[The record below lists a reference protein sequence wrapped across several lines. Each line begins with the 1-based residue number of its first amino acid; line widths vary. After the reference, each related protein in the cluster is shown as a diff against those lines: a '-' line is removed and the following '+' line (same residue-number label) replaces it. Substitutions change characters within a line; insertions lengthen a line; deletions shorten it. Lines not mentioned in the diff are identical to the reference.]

1 MNRNIVWLVPVA
13 AIVVGLVKVV
23 ENEYVLFALLGL
35 ALAGFAIVQIVGYL
49 RLKAT
54 LPGESRIVDDETGG
68 HRLDETERRLTD
80 VQDVM
85 IALSEKVDSMESDR
99 DREKL
104 V

>member
-13 AIVVGLVKVV
+13 AMFVVMVKIV
-23 ENEYVLFALLGL
+23 ENEYVLFALHGL

-49 RLKAT
+49 RLKAK
-54 LPGESRIVDDETGG
+54 LPGESRIADDETG
-68 HRLDETERRLTD
+68 HRRDEIERRLTD

-85 IALSEKVDSMESDR
+85 IALSEKVDRMESDR
-99 DREKL
+99 DGEKL

>member
-1 MNRNIVWLVPVA
+1 MSRNIMWLVPVA
-13 AIVVGLVKVV
+13 AMSVGLVKVV

-54 LPGESRIVDDETGG
+54 LPGEGRIAEDETGN
-68 HRLDETERRLTD
+68 RLDEIERRLTD

-85 IALSEKVDSMESDR
+85 IALDEKVDLM

>member
-1 MNRNIVWLVPVA
+1 MKLDIVWLVPVA
-13 AIVVGLVKVV
+13 AMFVGLVKVV

-35 ALAGFAIVQIVGYL
+35 ALAGFAIVHIVGYL

-54 LPGESRIVDDETGG
+54 LPGEGRIADNETGN
-68 HRLDETERRLTD
+68 RLDEIERRLTD

-85 IALSEKVDSMESDR
+85 IALSEKLDRIESDR

>member
-1 MNRNIVWLVPVA
+1 MARKIVWLVPVA
-13 AIVVGLVKVV
+13 AMFVGLVKVV

-35 ALAGFAIVQIVGYL
+35 ALAGFALVQIVGYL

-54 LPGESRIVDDETGG
+54 LPGEGRIADDETGN
-68 HRLDETERRLTD
+68 RLDEIERRLTD

-85 IALSEKVDSMESDR
+85 IDLSEKVDRMETDR
-99 DREKL
+99 GREKL

>member
-1 MNRNIVWLVPVA
+1 MNRNIVWLVPFA
-13 AIVVGLVKVV
+13 AMFVGLVKIV

-54 LPGESRIVDDETGG
+54 LPGEGRIADNETGS
-68 HRLDETERRLTD
+68 RLDEIERRLTD

-85 IALSEKVDSMESDR
+85 IALDEKVDRM